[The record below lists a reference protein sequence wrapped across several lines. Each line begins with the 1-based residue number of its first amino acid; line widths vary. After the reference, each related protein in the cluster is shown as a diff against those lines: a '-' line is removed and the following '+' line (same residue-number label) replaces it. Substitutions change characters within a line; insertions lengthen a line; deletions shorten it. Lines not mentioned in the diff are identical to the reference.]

1 MEEDSIGQ
9 FSRCRGLEGT
19 VCGEQINKGRHKNR
33 TVKAKSRT
41 GGHCLYWLN
50 RKPYIFSTAR
60 LGDLTYGLKD
70 LA

>member
-1 MEEDSIGQ
+1 MEKGSIRQ
-9 FSRCRGLEGT
+9 FSRCKGIEGT

-33 TVKAKSRT
+33 MVKAKSRT
-41 GGHCLYWLN
+41 GGLCLYWLN
-50 RKPYIFSTAR
+50 RKPYTFSTVQ